1 MTNHLSIEKII
12 EESQQIH
19 LAHTKEIDLLKF
31 ALECVDLT
39 TLEGNNTTQDILFLC
54 EKAAHLCKPSTASV
68 CVYPIFC
75 QTAKKALINSDVK
88 VACVAGGFPA
98 GQIPLHLKI
107 NEVKYAIDEGADEID
122 MVISRGKFL
131 ENNHAEVFDEIAAI
145 KEVCNNVVL
154 KVILET
160 GELKNHENIYK
171 ASDIG
176 IQAGADFIK
185 TSTGKIAVS
194 ATPESFTSMLLAI
207 KNNYNQTGKQVGIK
221 VSGGIKDITT
231 TQTYIQ
237 LLYHILGDNWM
248 NKKLFRIG
256 TSRLADVL
264 MNRINELS

>member
-1 MTNHLSIEKII
+1 MTDHLPIKRII
-12 EESQQIH
+12 EESKQIH
-19 LAHTKEIDLLKF
+19 LTHIKEVDLLKF
-31 ALECVDLT
+31 ALECIDLT
-39 TLEGNNTTQDILFLC
+39 TLEGSNTTQDILSLC
-54 EKAAHLCKPSTASV
+54 KKTAHLCNPSTASV

-75 QTAKKALINSDVK
+75 KTAKNALQNTPVK

-98 GQIPLHLKI
+98 GQIPISLKI

-145 KEVCNNVVL
+145 KEVCKHITL

-160 GELKNHENIYK
+160 GELKSHENIYK
-171 ASDIG
+171 ASDIA

-185 TSTGKIAVS
+185 TSTGKITVN

-221 VSGGIKDITT
+221 VSGGIRDITS
-231 TQTYIQ
+231 TQ
-237 LLYHILGDNWM
+237 
-248 NKKLFRIG
+248 
-256 TSRLADVL
+256 S
-264 MNRINELS
+264 